1 MANVRTRVGG
11 SGFTTFN
18 WTDAAGT
25 HIIGM
30 AENVVVNPVQ
40 PVAQPV
46 AIQPI
51 NAQRPVE
58 IITPG
63 AHTNGTITLTLTEVY
78 SQSVWQRFAAL
89 SNSQDIV
96 DIMRTL
102 NALDKAPQVMKV
114 IEPGH
119 NPPGSRQQV
128 YTETFYGIAVASVED
143 QGETITFNTM
153 NIPKNMTLWY
163 THSTKDWINAGDYIW
178 PRNVDLGIT
187 VR

>member
-58 IITPG
+58 
-63 AHTNGTITLTLTEVY
+63 LTLTE
-78 SQSVWQRFAAL
+78 QL
-89 SNSQDIV
+89 
-96 DIMRTL
+96 
-102 NALDKAPQVMKV
+102 P
-114 IEPGH
+114 
-119 NPPGSRQQV
+119 
-128 YTETFYGIAVASVED
+128 
-143 QGETITFNTM
+143 
-153 NIPKNMTLWY
+153 
-163 THSTKDWINAGDYIW
+163 
-178 PRNVDLGIT
+178 
-187 VR
+187 